1 LTSCVD
7 ASFLFSLYVLDVN
20 SAAASA
26 KMRRAVLPLLLTD
39 VGKIEILNAIGLR
52 LFRKELRPAEEKKV
66 YGLFR
71 EDIEQGVV
79 QIIPLPAAAYQ
90 QAEQIART
98 HTPLLGTRTLDVLHV
113 AAALV
118 LKANAFYTFDQKQA
132 GLAIAVGLRVP

>member
-39 VGKIEILNAIGLR
+39 VGKIEILNAVALR
-52 LFRKELRPAEEKKV
+52 LFRKELRPAEAKKV

-79 QIIPLPAAAYQ
+79 QVVPLPAAAYQ
-90 QAEQIART
+90 RAEQIART
-98 HTPLLGTRTLDVLHV
+98 HTPLLGSRTLDVLHV
-113 AAALV
+113 AGALV
-118 LKANAFYTFDQKQA
+118 LKADAFYTFDQKQA
-132 GLAIAVGLRVP
+132 GLATAVGLTIL

>member
-7 ASFLFSLYVLDVN
+7 SSFLFSLYVFDVN

-39 VGKIEILNAIGLR
+39 VGKIEILNAVGLR
-52 LFRKELRPAEEKKV
+52 LFRKELRPAEAKKV

-79 QIIPLPAAAYQ
+79 QIIPPPAAAYQ
-90 QAEQIART
+90 QAGQIART

-113 AAALV
+113 ATALV
-118 LKANAFYTFDQKQA
+118 LKADAFYTFDEKQA

>member
-26 KMRRAVLPLLLTD
+26 KMKRAVLPLLLTD
-39 VGKIEILNAIGLR
+39 IGKIEVLNAVGLR
-52 LFRKELRPAEEKKV
+52 LFRKELRPAEAKKV
-66 YGLFR
+66 YALFR

-79 QIIPLPAAAYQ
+79 QIVPLPAAAYQ
-90 QAEQIART
+90 QAEQIVRR

-113 AAALV
+113 AGALA
-118 LKANAFYTFDQKQA
+118 LKADAFFTFDQKQA
-132 GLAIAVGLRVP
+132 TLATAVGLTIP

>member
-20 SAAASA
+20 SAAASV

-39 VGKIEILNAIGLR
+39 VGKIEILNAVALR
-52 LFRKELRPAEEKKV
+52 LFRKELRPAQARKV
-66 YGLFR
+66 YALFR
-71 EDIEQGVV
+71 QDIEQGVV
-79 QIIPLPAAAYQ
+79 HIVPLPAAAYQ

-113 AAALV
+113 AGALV
-118 LKANAFYTFDQKQA
+118 LKADAFYTFDQKQA
-132 GLAIAVGLRVP
+132 GLAAAVGLTIP